1 MSDSKSPT
9 QSAIDARNDRDEAI
23 RRFATQF
30 VGGENQDLYEDMML
44 TICRLARDGASRG
57 DVKLLH
63 KAIAELRY
71 GFKVF
76 APYRDA
82 PKISIFGSSRTPEAH
97 PDYIAAADF
106 ARLIGQ
112 RGWMVITGAGD
123 GIMKAGH
130 GGAGREASFG
140 VAIRLPFE
148 QKTNDVIADDSKL
161 VNFRYFF
168 TRKLMFL
175 KEASAV
181 ALFPGGFGTQ
191 DEGFEALT
199 LIQTGKASL
208 MPIVMCE
215 QPGGTYWPQWRA
227 YVVSELL
234 RCGMISEGDMHLF
247 KITDSVEAAVEHVCQ
262 FYRIYHSGRYVGPD
276 FVIRLKHKLADATLQ
291 RLNDEFSRLILTAG
305 VIEQCEALSGENGQ
319 FPGLPR
325 LKLRFDRKNAGLLRK
340 MIDIINR
347 EPLPPAEPL
356 REPPPEPAL
365 ITDVDATADASAA
378 AATQG

>member
-1 MSDSKSPT
+1 MKATPQT
-9 QSAIDARNDRDEAI
+9 TEARSDRDAAI
-23 RRFATQF
+23 RQFASQYLM
-30 VGGENQDLYEDMML
+30 GANQDLYEEMLL

-63 KAIAELRY
+63 RAVAELRY
-71 GFKVF
+71 GFKIF
-76 APYRDA
+76 APYREA
-82 PKISIFGSSRTPEAH
+82 PKISIFGSSRTPHGH
-97 PDYIAAADF
+97 PDYVAAAEF
-106 ARLIGQ
+106 ARQIGE

-148 QKTNDVIADDSKL
+148 QKTNDIIAEDAKL

-199 LIQTGKASL
+199 LIQTGKATL

-234 RCGMISEGDMHLF
+234 RCGMISESDMNLF
-247 KITDSVEAAVEHVCQ
+247 RITDSVEAAVEHVCQ

-276 FVIRLKHKLADATLQ
+276 FVMRLKHRLSETTLQ
-291 RLNDEFSRLILTAG
+291 RLNDEYSRLILSGG
-305 VIEQCEALSGENGQ
+305 VIQQCDALSGENGQ
-319 FPGLPR
+319 YPGLPR
-325 LKLRFDRKNAGLLRK
+325 LKFRFDKKSIGLLRR
-340 MIDIINR
+340 MIDLINR
-347 EPLPPAEPL
+347 EPIPPTEPL

-365 ITDVDATADASAA
+365 ITDVDTAVG
-378 AATQG
+378 T